1 MPEAESSFAKR
12 FARRIVLVTGAAR
25 GIGAATAQAFA
36 SEGATVV
43 LGDIDEAAL
52 KGTVDTLQGSGHC
65 GIRLDV
71 TSEAEWIAAL
81 REVESAF
88 GKLDVLVNNAG
99 WGELRNLFDTSFEQW
114 RKVIAIN
121 LDSVFLGT
129 RYAMPLLEKSGRGS
143 IVNMSS
149 IRGLVVGVGSGPYSA
164 AKAGVHLLT
173 KATAVECAATGRR
186 VRANSIHPGFVDTSL
201 SKQTGEEARN
211 ARRDAVPQGRL
222 AEPAEVAAA
231 ILFLASDAASY
242 VNGTE
247 LVVDGGFTAV

>member
-1 MPEAESSFAKR
+1 MAGDEIMPCGR
-12 FARRIVLVTGAAR
+12 FGGRIVLVTGAAK
-25 GIGAATAQAFA
+25 GIGAATARAFA

-43 LGDIDEAAL
+43 LCDIDEAAL
-52 KGTVDTLQGSGHC
+52 KDTVDALAGSGHC

-71 TSEAEWIAAL
+71 TSEADWIAAL
-81 REVESAF
+81 SEVESAF

-99 WGELRNLFDTSFEQW
+99 WGELRSLFDTSFEQW
-114 RKVIAIN
+114 RRVIAIN

-129 RYAMPLLEKSGRGS
+129 RNAMPLLEKSGKGS

-149 IRGLVVGVGSGPYSA
+149 IRGLVAGVGSGPYSA

-173 KATAVECAATGRR
+173 KATAIECAAAGKP
-186 VRANSIHPGFVDTSL
+186 VRANSIHPGFVDTPL

-211 ARRDAVPQGRL
+211 ARRSTVPQGRL
-222 AEPAEVAAA
+222 AEPEEIAAG

-247 LVVDGGFTAV
+247 LVIDGGFTAV

>member
-1 MPEAESSFAKR
+1 MPAPDR
-12 FARRIVLVTGAAR
+12 FTDRIVLVTGAAK
-25 GIGAATAQAFA
+25 GIGAATAKAFA
-36 SEGATVV
+36 EEGAKVV
-43 LGDIDEAAL
+43 LCDIDEAGLRAAIASL
-52 KGTVDTLQGSGHC
+52 PGSGHLS
-65 GIRLDV
+65 IRLDV
-71 TSEAEWIAAL
+71 TSEAEWLSAL
-81 REVESAF
+81 GVVESAF
-88 GKLDVLVNNAG
+88 GRLDVLVNNAG

-129 RYAMPLLEKSGRGS
+129 RYAMPLLEKSGRGA

-173 KATAVECAATGRR
+173 KATAVECAATGRP
-186 VRANSIHPGFVDTSL
+186 VRANSIHPGFVDTLL

-211 ARRDAVPQGRL
+211 ARRATVPQGRL
-222 AEPAEVAAA
+222 AEPEEIAAG

>member
-1 MPEAESSFAKR
+1 MPVAEASSAQR
-12 FARRIVLVTGAAR
+12 FAGRIVLVTGAAK

-36 SEGATVV
+36 CEGATVV
-43 LGDIDEAAL
+43 LCDIDEAAL
-52 KGTVDTLQGSGHC
+52 KVTVDALQGTGHC

-71 TSEAEWIAAL
+71 TSEADWIAAL
-81 REVESAF
+81 GEVESAF

-99 WGELRNLFDTSFEQW
+99 WGELRSLFDTSFEQW

-129 RYAMPLLEKSGRGS
+129 RTAMPLLEKSGRGS

-173 KATAVECAATGRR
+173 KATAVECAATGKP
-186 VRANSIHPGFVDTSL
+186 VRANSIHPGFVDTPL

-211 ARRDAVPQGRL
+211 ARRSAVPQGRL
-222 AEPAEVAAA
+222 AEPEEIAAG

>member
-1 MPEAESSFAKR
+1 MPAPDR
-12 FARRIVLVTGAAR
+12 FAGRIVLVTGAAK
-25 GIGAATAQAFA
+25 GIGAATAHAFA
-36 SEGATVV
+36 TEGATVV
-43 LGDIDEAAL
+43 LCDIDETAL
-52 KGTVDTLQGSGHC
+52 QETTNGLPGAGHRA
-65 GIRLDV
+65 IRLDV
-71 TSEAEWIAAL
+71 TSEAEWVAAL
-81 REVESAF
+81 DEVQGAF

-129 RYAMPLLEKSGRGS
+129 RHAMPLLERSGKGA

-173 KATAVECAATGRR
+173 KATAVECAATGKP
-186 VRANSIHPGFVDTSL
+186 VRANSIHPGFVDTFL

-211 ARRDAVPQGRL
+211 ARRASVPQGRL
-222 AEPAEVAAA
+222 AEPAEIAAG

>member
-1 MPEAESSFAKR
+1 MPAPDR
-12 FARRIVLVTGAAR
+12 FAGRIVLVTCAAK

-36 SEGATVV
+36 AEGATVV
-43 LGDIDEAAL
+43 LCDIDEAAL
-52 KGTVDTLQGSGHC
+52 QDTAAALPGAGHRAT
-65 GIRLDV
+65 RLDV
-71 TSEAEWIAAL
+71 TSEPEWIAAL
-81 REVESAF
+81 GEVEGAF

-114 RKVIAIN
+114 RNVMAIN

-129 RYAMPLLEKSGRGS
+129 RHAMPLLEKSGKGA

-173 KATAVECAATGRR
+173 KATAVECAATGRP
-186 VRANSIHPGFVDTSL
+186 VRANSIHPGFVDTLL
-201 SKQTGEEARN
+201 SKQTGEEART
-211 ARRDAVPQGRL
+211 ARKQAVPQGRL
-222 AEPAEVAAA
+222 AEPEEIAAG

>member
-1 MPEAESSFAKR
+1 MPAPDR
-12 FARRIVLVTGAAR
+12 FAGRVVLVTGAAK
-25 GIGAATAQAFA
+25 GIGAATARAFA
-36 SEGATVV
+36 GEGATVV
-43 LGDIDEAAL
+43 LCDIDEPALKETTAAL
-52 KGTVDTLQGSGHC
+52 PGSGHRA
-65 GIRLDV
+65 IRLDV
-71 TSEAEWIAAL
+71 TSETDWLTAL
-81 REVESAF
+81 NEVETAF

-129 RYAMPLLEKSGRGS
+129 RHAMPLLEKSGKGS

-173 KATAVECAATGRR
+173 KATAVECAATNKP
-186 VRANSIHPGFVDTSL
+186 VRANSIHPGFVDTLL
-201 SKQTGEEARN
+201 SKQTGEEARA
-211 ARRDAVPQGRL
+211 ARRKAVPQGRL
-222 AEPAEVAAA
+222 AEPEEIAAG

>member
-1 MPEAESSFAKR
+1 MAEAERSLAQR
-12 FARRIVLVTGAAR
+12 FAGRIVLVTGAAK

-43 LGDIDEAAL
+43 LCDIDETAL
-52 KGTVDTLQGSGHC
+52 NRTVDTLPGTGHR
-65 GIRLDV
+65 GVRLDV
-71 TSEAEWIAAL
+71 TSEPDWIAAMSV
-81 REVESAF
+81 VEGAF

-99 WGELRNLFDTSFEQW
+99 WGELRNLFETSFEQW

-121 LDSVFLGT
+121 LDSVFLAT
-129 RYAMPLLEKSGRGS
+129 RHAMPLLEKSGRGS

-173 KATAVECAATGRR
+173 KATAVECAATGKP
-186 VRANSIHPGFVDTSL
+186 VRANSIHPGFVDTML
-201 SKQTGEEARN
+201 SKDIGEEARN
-211 ARRDAVPQGRL
+211 ARRAAVPQGRL
-222 AEPAEVAAA
+222 AEPAEIAAG

>member
-1 MPEAESSFAKR
+1 MPVAETNSAQR
-12 FARRIVLVTGAAR
+12 FAGRIVLVTGAAR

-52 KGTVDTLQGSGHC
+52 KGTVDTLQGTGHC

-81 REVESAF
+81 GEVESAF

-129 RYAMPLLEKSGRGS
+129 RHAMPLLEKSGRGS

-173 KATAVECAATGRR
+173 KATAIECAAAGKP
-186 VRANSIHPGFVDTSL
+186 VRANSIHPGFVDTPL

-211 ARRDAVPQGRL
+211 ARRSTVPQGRL
-222 AEPAEVAAA
+222 AEPEEIAAG

>member
-1 MPEAESSFAKR
+1 MPVAETNSAQR
-12 FARRIVLVTGAAR
+12 FAGRIVLVTGAAR

-52 KGTVDTLQGSGHC
+52 KGTVDTLQGTGHC

-81 REVESAF
+81 GEVGSAF

-129 RYAMPLLEKSGRGS
+129 RHAMPLLEKSGRGS

-173 KATAVECAATGRR
+173 KATAIECAAAGKP
-186 VRANSIHPGFVDTSL
+186 VRANSIHPGFVDTPL

-211 ARRDAVPQGRL
+211 ARRSTVPQGRL
-222 AEPAEVAAA
+222 AEPEEIAAG

>member
-1 MPEAESSFAKR
+1 MPAPDR
-12 FARRIVLVTGAAR
+12 FAGRIVLVTGAAK
-25 GIGAATAQAFA
+25 GIGAATAHAFA
-36 SEGATVV
+36 AEAATVV
-43 LGDIDEAAL
+43 LCDIDEAAL
-52 KGTVDTLQGSGHC
+52 TDTAAGLPGAGHRAL
-65 GIRLDV
+65 RLDV
-71 TSEAEWIAAL
+71 TSEPEWIAAL
-81 REVESAF
+81 GEVESAF

-129 RYAMPLLEKSGRGS
+129 RHAMPLLEKSGKGA

-173 KATAVECAATGRR
+173 KATAVECAATRKP
-186 VRANSIHPGFVDTSL
+186 VRANSIHPGFVDTLL
-201 SKQTGEEARN
+201 SKQTGEEARKE
-211 ARRDAVPQGRL
+211 RRQAVPQGRL
-222 AEPAEVAAA
+222 AEPEEIAAG

>member
-1 MPEAESSFAKR
+1 MPAAETGSATR
-12 FARRIVLVTGAAR
+12 FAARVVLVTGAAK
-25 GIGAATAQAFA
+25 GIGAATARAFA
-36 SEGATVV
+36 EEGATVV
-43 LGDIDEAAL
+43 LCDIDEAAL
-52 KGTVDTLQGSGHC
+52 QETVAALPGSSHRA
-65 GIRLDV
+65 IRLDV
-71 TSEAEWIAAL
+71 TSEAGWLAAL
-81 REVESAF
+81 GEVESAF

-114 RKVIAIN
+114 RKVIAVN

-129 RYAMPLLEKSGRGS
+129 RHAMPLLEKSGRGS

-173 KATAVECAATGRR
+173 KATAVECAATGKP
-186 VRANSIHPGFVDTSL
+186 VRANSIHPGFVDTLL
-201 SKQTGEEARN
+201 SKQTGEEARE
-211 ARRDAVPQGRL
+211 ARRKAVPQGRL
-222 AEPAEVAAA
+222 AEPEEIAAG